1 MCFILWGYVFEYK
14 MAHAIRHQQDVSDAV
29 IGALTNLMQKGSEWT
44 IYITKNRKNHA
55 FSMKENTPKNDVAR
69 L

>member
-1 MCFILWGYVFEYK
+1 

-44 IYITKNRKNHA
+44 IYITKNRKNHV
-55 FSMKENTPKNDVAR
+55 FSMKDNTPKNDVAT